1 MTCTV
6 SSGTLNSTIPYH
18 AAAAAAAA
26 AAARWFIV
34 QIGSFVL
41 VREKN
46 RKWHPTLSIDLRIRR
61 HWFVVV
67 SHSWSRWSQV
77 DGIKLHLL
85 QREDLRMDWW
95 YCKVCS
101 ISVHFKIVPVGL
113 GLVLIDESRYVIRVF
128 ESTVL
133 WQMDLHL
140 QTQFGEDRCTQ
151 FRVIVVT
158 DPQTHKPTNTHTG
171 PITIHCAAKLSA
183 V

>member
-1 MTCTV
+1 MTYTV
-6 SSGTLNSTIPYH
+6 SSGMLNSTIPYR
-18 AAAAAAAA
+18 AAAA

-46 RKWHPTLSIDLRIRR
+46 RKRHPSLSIDLRIRR

-95 YCKVCS
+95 YCYKPQVCS

-128 ESTVL
+128 VSTVL
-133 WQMDLHL
+133 WQM
-140 QTQFGEDRCTQ
+140 
-151 FRVIVVT
+151 VT
-158 DPQTHKPTNTHTG
+158 AFTYRPSLVKIDVRNFE
-171 PITIHCAAKLSA
+171 LSW
-183 V
+183 